1 MCPLS
6 QGLAVWQKFSA
17 ICGPHCHFMS
27 SQTIPSPLCK
37 DLHPPP
43 RWKRA
48 LGGNSFKICHNQSLD
63 LNPFHCDFYCHLVP
77 SLWTLDS
84 VLKIP
89 LWQMRNFA
97 GRVNLCTSTSDHFV
111 KVWAD
116 KDTLFCG
123 LGSSK
128 ASKKHWIKGNEAV
141 ALAALSWEPPIEG
154 AIAPSWHLT
163 YHYYLAKGRHNSD
176 QTPQMK
182 KKRQRIM
189 VDRHS
194 YNFCSSW

>member
-1 MCPLS
+1 
-6 QGLAVWQKFSA
+6 
-17 ICGPHCHFMS
+17 MS
-27 SQTIPSPLCK
+27 SFSRVGSVAKVLSDLRASLSFYVISNHPLPLYK
-37 DLHPPP
+37 DSHPPP

-63 LNPFHCDFYCHLVP
+63 LNSFHCDFYCYLVP

-116 KDTLFCG
+116 KDTLFYG

-182 KKRQRIM
+182 KKTPKNNGGQTLI
-189 VDRHS
+189 
-194 YNFCSSW
+194 

>member
-1 MCPLS
+1 
-6 QGLAVWQKFSA
+6 
-17 ICGPHCHFMS
+17 
-27 SQTIPSPLCK
+27 
-37 DLHPPP
+37 
-43 RWKRA
+43 
-48 LGGNSFKICHNQSLD
+48 
-63 LNPFHCDFYCHLVP
+63 
-77 SLWTLDS
+77 
-84 VLKIP
+84 
-89 LWQMRNFA
+89 MRNFA

-116 KDTLFCG
+116 KDTLFYG

-182 KKRQRIM
+182 KK
-189 VDRHS
+189 
-194 YNFCSSW
+194 NAKE